1 MLNKNDIIRILNEH
15 KHYIDEFILDA
26 FIKNWKI
33 EAIYEDENGIEYY
46 DEAAL
51 EKVRNALCDKSDL
64 QQEACAIEI
73 IEEEISHQEEVKEE
87 EIPACD
93 VEEVQA
99 PQLEEPICV
108 DTAESYQQL
117 EEPKE
122 EPKVEVVQ
130 AEVQPFEAP
139 SATEPEL
146 KNVTL
151 NITNQTLNVLAQTIA
166 QKITGDISG
175 YLKKNDILEEALN
188 AGSFKRD
195 NEILSAKLK
204 EVLDDNKVLIKR
216 IQELEKE
223 KDSYLKVV
231 ANIYVKKP

>member
-1 MLNKNDIIRILNEH
+1 MLSKNDIIRILNEH

-51 EKVRNALCDKSDL
+51 EKVRNALCNKSEL
-64 QQEACAIEI
+64 QQEACSIEI
-73 IEEEISHQEEVKEE
+73 MEEEIAHQEEQ
-87 EIPACD
+87 
-93 VEEVQA
+93 VEEASTCEIEEGQS
-99 PQLEEPICV
+99 LEPVCIETP
-108 DTAESYQQL
+108 DAYQPF

-122 EPKVEVVQ
+122 ETKVEVVEAITQ
-130 AEVQPFEAP
+130 PIEVPA
-139 SATEPEL
+139 AVEPEL

-151 NITNQTLNVLAQTIA
+151 NITNQTLNVLAQSIA
-166 QKITGDISG
+166 EKITGDISG
-175 YLKKNDILEEALN
+175 YLKKTDILEEALN

-195 NEILSAKLK
+195 NEILSIKLK

>member
-1 MLNKNDIIRILNEH
+1 MLSKNDIIRILNEH

-33 EAIYEDENGIEYY
+33 EAIYEDENGVEYF

-51 EKVRNALCDKSDL
+51 EKVRDALCDKSEL
-64 QQEACAIEI
+64 QREACEIEVIEAEQLQHDEVKVEEPVIEEPVAIEP
-73 IEEEISHQEEVKEE
+73 EVKAETAGE
-87 EIPACD
+87 PA
-93 VEEVQA
+93 
-99 PQLEEPICV
+99 I
-108 DTAESYQQL
+108 
-117 EEPKE
+117 EEPKIE
-122 EPKVEVVQ
+122 VIESTPKPMEIPV
-130 AEVQPFEAP
+130 AAN
-139 SATEPEL
+139 EPEL

-175 YLKKNDILEEALN
+175 YLKKTDLLEEALN

-195 NEILSAKLK
+195 NEILSEKLK